1 MRNSRGL
8 VQIYTGNGKGK
19 TTAALG
25 LAMRA
30 VGQGFKVIMIQFLK
44 GEESG
49 ELLFVEQY
57 HPFEIVQLNKGSCF
71 QQSDDELQSVVGK
84 TLSYAQETLMSEQY
98 DMVILDEV
106 FVAISKGLLLEEDIL
121 RLMRDK
127 PDHVELVLTGRIAPP
142 GIVRE
147 ADLVTDM
154 LMIRH
159 PFTEGIG
166 QRKGIEL

>member
-1 MRNSRGL
+1 MRSSKGL
-8 VQIYTGNGKGK
+8 VQVYTGNGKGK

-30 VGQGFKVIMIQFLK
+30 MGQGFKVIMIQFLK

-49 ELLFVEQY
+49 EILFVEQY
-57 HPFEIVQLNKGSCF
+57 HPFEIVQINEGSCF
-71 QQSDDELQSVVGK
+71 QQSDNELRAIIGK
-84 TLSYAQETLMSEQY
+84 TFSHAQETLMSGQY
-98 DMVILDEV
+98 DMVILDEI
-106 FVAISKGLLLEEDIL
+106 FIATSKGLLPEEDIL

-127 PDHVELVLTGRIAPP
+127 PYHVELVLTGRMAPP
-142 GIVRE
+142 EIVRE
-147 ADLVTDM
+147 ADLVTEM
-154 LMIRH
+154 LMIKH